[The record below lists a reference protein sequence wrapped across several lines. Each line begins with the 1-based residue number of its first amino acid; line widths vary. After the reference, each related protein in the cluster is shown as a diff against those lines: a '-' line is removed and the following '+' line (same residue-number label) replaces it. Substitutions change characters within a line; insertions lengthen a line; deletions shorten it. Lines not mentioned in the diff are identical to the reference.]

1 MKSVKLRNPSTM
13 FRDPE
18 TGFAIS
24 GADVVVL
31 GARLGRLTKERLQAG
46 ALIIIDE
53 PGKEPE
59 KVIEAKIAIE
69 QTEAVKEEESP
80 DEGIEGQDG
89 AWKFYTLDEIK
100 GMHYFD
106 LIRLADAF
114 GLKYGR
120 NKPKVAQLRDD
131 FMAQQERIKAAL

>member
-1 MKSVKLRNPSTM
+1 M

-18 TGFAIS
+18 TSFAIS
-24 GADVVVL
+24 GADVVEL
-31 GARLGRLTKERLQAG
+31 GIRVGRLTKERLQAG
-46 ALIIIDE
+46 ALIVVDE
-53 PGKEPE
+53 PGREPE
-59 KVIEAKIAIE
+59 KVIEVEIAIE
-69 QTEAVKEEESP
+69 QKNADKEEEVP
-80 DEGIEGQDG
+80 DDVIEGQGG